1 MASIVKGGVLPSS
14 SIPTP
19 MSEERVRLLLRM
31 PAGLKARLVELAQRE
46 HRSLNKQIE
55 FLLEHAIQE
64 GAKEEARPSPRQRI
78 DHGKHK

>member
-1 MASIVKGGVLPSS
+1 
-14 SIPTP
+14 

-55 FLLEHAIQE
+55 FLLERSIR
-64 GAKEEARPSPRQRI
+64 EESKGEAGESLRPKGGSTKR
-78 DHGKHK
+78 K